1 MSLLCL
7 HSVFSSPAT
16 TLHSHSLVQ
25 TRPYTPRFVVLSTH
39 SNAKILK
46 TNRKSRYGQTLS
58 LYDDDSEEEGEDD
71 DDDDDDDEG
80 KEDDWLADDDVSSYP
95 PKKNNISF
103 FFPPFCCG

>member
-16 TLHSHSLVQ
+16 NLHSHSLVQ

-71 DDDDDDDEG
+71 DDDDDEG
-80 KEDDWLADDDVSSYP
+80 KEDDWLADDDVSS
-95 PKKNNISF
+95 
-103 FFPPFCCG
+103 

>member
-1 MSLLCL
+1 MSVLCL
-7 HSVFSSPAT
+7 HPVFSSPAT

-25 TRPYTPRFVVLSTH
+25 TRPNTPRFVVLSTH

-71 DDDDDDDEG
+71 DDDDDEG

-95 PKKNNISF
+95 KKKKKTIF
-103 FFPPFCCG
+103 FFCPFCCG